1 MQPKIINAE
10 RKVSFPLN
18 DEYMASLL
26 GNIESAGIIQYH
38 HLLVIYGP
46 DREPCLFIG
55 AEWNLHDPSYKNEPV
70 LGVFSGEAHES
81 WEGSSDLVDDVLFVL
96 KAFSI
101 AREILQ
107 IENTELAE
115 GEAWA
120 MAQVLKRFQ
129 DAENPLYAPHI
140 EGYTQALRCN
150 DLRMVAYLQKGI
162 PA

>member
-18 DEYMASLL
+18 DDYMASLL

-55 AEWNLHDPSYKNEPV
+55 AEWSLHDPSYKNEPV
-70 LGVFSGEAHES
+70 LGVFSGETHES
-81 WEGSSDLVDDVLFVL
+81 WEGSSDLVDDALFVL
-96 KAFSI
+96 KAFSV
-101 AREILQ
+101 AREILK
-107 IENTELAE
+107 IENEELAE

-129 DAENPLYAPHI
+129 DRTKDSFAAYQK
-140 EGYTQALRCN
+140 GYGEALRHN
-150 DLRMVAYLQKGI
+150 DARMVAYLRKSL